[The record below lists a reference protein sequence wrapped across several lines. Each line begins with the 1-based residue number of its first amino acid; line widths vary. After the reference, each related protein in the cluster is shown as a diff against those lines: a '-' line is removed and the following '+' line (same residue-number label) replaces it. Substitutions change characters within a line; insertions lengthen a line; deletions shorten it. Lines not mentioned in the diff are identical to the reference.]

1 VGALALGIWAGIG
14 LPPQVTIA
22 VCAVAIG
29 GYFTSRQRSLLLC
42 SVGLLAGL
50 LVGQM
55 AEVRAAATRGAE
67 IPEGRAVIVAV
78 VVTDPINGSN
88 ALVKPVQLLDHDD
101 WVAWRGPTLLLS
113 GVPRDV
119 MAGEIVVVDGAIER
133 GRESFRGRA
142 IAGTMQARSASR
154 VGAAPNPLLAL
165 GNLMRRHLFGNLDA
179 AAGSAP
185 GALLTGFLI
194 GDVSRLPDADNEA
207 LRLAGLS
214 HFVAVSGSNVA
225 LFLAA
230 WWIAGAPLRM
240 GQRQR
245 AAFGIVG
252 IVVFALITRWEP
264 SVVRASVMAGLVLVG
279 RLTGRPITPFTALGG
294 AVALSL
300 LAAPDLSGSAGFG
313 LSVAATAGIIIG
325 APLWAGRRPRPL
337 WAVLGATISAQAAV
351 APLLLIWFGAIP
363 LLAPLTNLLAAP
375 LVAASTAIG
384 GVGAVL
390 HLRPLVDLGS
400 GIAMVVLVIART
412 AGDLPQL
419 DAAQTILLAMPA
431 VLAVWIT
438 SLRPALLA
446 IVAVVVVTSIAPVRP
461 PEVATAHFLDVG
473 QGDATLFIGPGGETI
488 LIDGGPDPGLLRS
501 HLRAF
506 GVRRI
511 DLLIITHH
519 HADHTTGLVG
529 LLRTAAVGMVWYPSQ
544 LGFGSPLDDLVD
556 GFDSAGVPA
565 LIPNP
570 GSAVSVGAFEVVVL
584 APLRAYASPND
595 GSIVA
600 DVRWRGVSVL
610 MAGDIET
617 YAQSDLG
624 PLSSDVLKVPH
635 QGAAT
640 SDLEWLAASAPVVAI
655 ISVGS
660 NDYGHPS
667 DQVVDTLEEA
677 GSLVLRTDKSG
688 TISLPLDRFLDS
700 ATGLPSTG

>member
-1 VGALALGIWAGIG
+1 M
-14 LPPQVTIA
+14 
-22 VCAVAIG
+22 C
-29 GYFTSRQRSLLLC
+29 SL
-42 SVGLLAGL
+42 GLLAGL
-50 LVGQM
+50 LVGQV
-55 AEVRAAATRGAE
+55 AEARTAATRDAE
-67 IPEGRAVIVAV
+67 LPQGRITISAVA
-78 VVTDPINGSN
+78 VTDPINGSN
-88 ALVKPVQLLDHDD
+88 GLIVPIGLLDNDD
-101 WVAWRGPTLLLS
+101 WIEWRGPPLLLH
-113 GVPRDV
+113 GVPSDV
-119 MAGEIVVVDGAIER
+119 MAGEILVVDGLVER

-142 IAGTMQARSASR
+142 IAGTMLARSASR
-154 VGAAPNPLLAL
+154 LTAAPNPLLAL
-165 GNLMRRHLFGNLDA
+165 GNLMRRHLLGNLDSA
-179 AAGSAP
+179 ARSAP

-194 GDVSRLPDADNEA
+194 GDVSRLPDSDNEA

-225 LFLAA
+225 LFLTA

-245 AAFGIVG
+245 AGYGLVG

-264 SVVRASVMAGLVLVG
+264 SVARASVMAGLVLVG
-279 RLTGRPITPFTALGG
+279 RLTGRPISPLTALGG

-313 LSVAATAGIIIG
+313 LSVAATAGIIVG

-337 WAVLGATISAQAAV
+337 WAVLGATISAQVAV
-351 APLLLIWFGAIP
+351 APLLLIWFGTIP

-375 LVAASTAIG
+375 LVAAATTLG
-384 GVGAVL
+384 GVGAIL
-390 HLRPLVDLGS
+390 HLQPLVDLGTA
-400 GIAMVVLVIART
+400 IAMVVLVIART

-419 DAAQTILLAMPA
+419 DATHTLGLAIPA
-431 VLAVWIT
+431 VLAVRIAV
-438 SLRPALLA
+438 LRPLLLA
-446 IVAVVVVTSIAPVRP
+446 LVAIAVVSSIAPVRLP
-461 PEVATAHFLDVG
+461 DVATAHFLDVG

-501 HLRAF
+501 HLRTF

-511 DLLIITHH
+511 DLLIVTHR
-519 HADHTTGLVG
+519 HADHTTALVG
-529 LLRTAAVGMVWYPSQ
+529 LLRTTAVGMVWYPPQ
-544 LGFGSPLDDLVD
+544 LGFNSPLDDLVD
-556 GFDSAGVPA
+556 EFDAAGVPSW
-565 LIPNP
+565 IPRP
-570 GSAVSVGAFEVVVL
+570 GSAVSIGSFEVVVL

-624 PLSSDVLKVPH
+624 PIRSDVLKVPH

-640 SDLEWLAASAPVVAI
+640 SDLEWLAASAPAVAV

-667 DQVVDTLEEA
+667 DLVIDSLEAA
-677 GSLVLRTDKSG
+677 GSLVLRTDVSG
-688 TISLPLDRFLDS
+688 TVTVPLDRFLDS

>member
-1 VGALALGIWAGIG
+1 VI
-14 LPPQVTIA
+14 
-22 VCAVAIG
+22 VAFWIMAAG
-29 GYFTSRQRSLLLC
+29 GYFARRHPSLLLC

-50 LVGQM
+50 LVGQA
-55 AEVRAAATRGAE
+55 AEARAVATREAE
-67 IPEGRAVIVAV
+67 LPQGRVAMSAV
-78 VVTDPINGSN
+78 VLTDPIDERGPS
-88 ALVKPVQLLDHDD
+88 ALMVPVRLLHQGE
-101 WVAWRGPTLLLS
+101 WVAWRGPVLLLH
-113 GVPRDV
+113 GAPDNV
-119 MAGEIVVVDGAIER
+119 MAGEIVVVDGVIER
-133 GRESFRGRA
+133 GRDSFRGRA
-142 IAGTMQARSASR
+142 IAGTMQARIAYR
-154 VGAAPNPLLAL
+154 VAPAPNPLLAV
-165 GNLMRRHLFGNLDA
+165 GNLMRRHLLGSLDSA
-179 AAGSAP
+179 ARSAP

-245 AAFGIVG
+245 AIFGLLG
-252 IVVFALITRWEP
+252 IIVFALITRWEP

-279 RLTGRPITPFTALGG
+279 RSAGRPITPFTALGG

-300 LAAPDLSGSAGFG
+300 LAAPDLSGNAGFG
-313 LSVAATAGIIIG
+313 LSVAATAGIIVG
-325 APLWAGRRPRPL
+325 APLWVGLRPRLL

-351 APLLLIWFGAIP
+351 APLLLIWFGAVP
-363 LLAPLTNLLAAP
+363 LLAPLANLLAAP
-375 LVAASTAIG
+375 LVAAATAVG

-390 HLRPLVDLGS
+390 HLQALVDLGT
-400 GIAMVVLVIART
+400 GLAMAVLVIART

-419 DAAQTILLAMPA
+419 DAVHAALLAIPA
-431 VLAVWIT
+431 VLAVWMGP
-438 SLRPALLA
+438 LRPVLLA
-446 IVAVVVVTSIAPVRP
+446 IVAIVVVSSIAPPRP

-473 QGDATLFIGPGGETI
+473 QGDATLFVGSSGETI
-488 LIDGGPDPGLLRS
+488 LVDGGPDPALLRA

-529 LLRTAAVGMVWYPSQ
+529 LLSTVAVGMVWYPPQ
-544 LGFGSPLDDLVD
+544 LGLGSSLDELID
-556 GFDSAGVPA
+556 GFDASGVPA
-565 LIPNP
+565 SVPNP
-570 GSAVSVGAFEVVVL
+570 GSRVRLGEFRVVVL

-600 DVRWRGVSVL
+600 DVQWRGVSVM

-617 YAQSDLG
+617 YAQNDLG
-624 PLSSDVLKVPH
+624 PLRSDVLKVPH

-640 SDLEWLAASAPVVAI
+640 SDLEWLAASAPAVAV
-655 ISVGS
+655 ISVGR
-660 NDYGHPS
+660 NDFGHPS
-667 DQVVDTLEEA
+667 DLVVDTLEAA
-677 GSLVLRTDKSG
+677 GSIVLRTDSSG
-688 TISLPLDRFLDS
+688 TVTLRLDRFILS
-700 ATGLPSTG
+700 TGLPSTG

>member
-1 VGALALGIWAGIG
+1 VIVAAW
-14 LPPQVTIA
+14 
-22 VCAVAIG
+22 AVATG
-29 GYFTSRQRSLLLC
+29 GYLARRHPSLLLC

-50 LVGQM
+50 LVGQA
-55 AEVRAAATRGAE
+55 AEA
-67 IPEGRAVIVAV
+67 RAVTTSEAELPQGRVAMSAV
-78 VVTDPINGSN
+78 VLTDPIDERGPS
-88 ALVKPVQLLDHDD
+88 ALMVPVQLLIQDE
-101 WVAWRGPTLLLS
+101 WVGWRGPVLLLY
-113 GVPRDV
+113 GVPGDV
-119 MAGEIVVVDGAIER
+119 MAGEIVVVDGVIER
-133 GRESFRGRA
+133 GRDSFRGRA
-142 IAGTMQARSASR
+142 IAGTVQARTAYRVAPAS
-154 VGAAPNPLLAL
+154 NPLLAV
-165 GNLMRRHLFGNLDA
+165 GNLMRRHLLGSLDSA
-179 AAGSAP
+179 ARSAP

-230 WWIAGAPLRM
+230 WWIAGAPLRL

-245 AAFGIVG
+245 AVFGLFG

-279 RLTGRPITPFTALGG
+279 RSAGRPITPFTALGG

-300 LAAPDLSGSAGFG
+300 LAAPDLSGNAGFG
-313 LSVAATAGIIIG
+313 LSVAATAGIIVG
-325 APLWAGRRPRPL
+325 APLWAGRSPRLL

-351 APLLLIWFGAIP
+351 APLLLIWFGAVP
-363 LLAPLTNLLAAP
+363 LLAPLANLLAAP
-375 LVAASTAIG
+375 LVAAATAVG

-390 HLRPLVDLGS
+390 HLQALVDLGT
-400 GIAMVVLVIART
+400 GLAMVVLVIART

-419 DAAQTILLAMPA
+419 DAAHAALLAIPA
-431 VLAVWIT
+431 VLAVWMAP
-438 SLRPALLA
+438 LRPVLLA
-446 IVAVVVVTSIAPVRP
+446 IVAIVVVSSIAPSPP

-473 QGDATLFIGPGGETI
+473 QGDATLFVGSSGETI
-488 LIDGGPDPGLLRS
+488 LVDGGPDPALLRA
-501 HLRAF
+501 HLRGL

-529 LLRTAAVGMVWYPSQ
+529 LLSTVAVGMVWYPPQ
-544 LGFGSPLDDLVD
+544 LGLGSSLDELID
-556 GFDSAGVPA
+556 GFDASGVPA
-565 LIPNP
+565 SVPNP
-570 GSAVSVGAFEVVVL
+570 GSGVRLGEFHVVVL

-600 DVRWRGVSVL
+600 DVQWRGVSVM

-617 YAQSDLG
+617 YAQDDLG
-624 PLSSDVLKVPH
+624 PLRSDVLKVPH

-640 SDLEWLAASAPVVAI
+640 SDLEWLTASAPAVAV
-655 ISVGS
+655 ISVGR

-667 DQVVDTLEEA
+667 DLVVDTLEAA
-677 GSLVLRTDKSG
+677 GSIVLRTDTSG
-688 TISLPLDRFLDS
+688 TVTLPLDRFILS
-700 ATGLPSTG
+700 TGLPSTG